1 MKIFKNVLTILIVA
15 LVGVA
20 SQEVNAQRGV
30 RLGAQA
36 PELAFPSPAGDTIK
50 LSDLKGKFVVLDF
63 WASWCGPCRRK
74 NPEFVAL
81 YNKFKD
87 SKFINGEIGFDFFGY
102 SLDKDKAS
110 WITAIQRD
118 QLDWPNHVSDLGG
131 WRSEGARIYG
141 VNSIPRTLFIDP
153 FGNIIMLNPSIG
165 EINAYLEER
174 LSE

>member
-1 MKIFKNVLTILIVA
+1 MKRIEKITTILLVA
-15 LVGVA
+15 LFICTHQVD
-20 SQEVNAQRGV
+20 AQNGI

-36 PELAFPSPAGDTIK
+36 PELAFPSPTGDTIK
-50 LSDLKGKFVVLDF
+50 LSDLKGDFVVLDF

-87 SKFINGEIGFDFFGY
+87 AKFINGEIGFDFYGF
-102 SLDKDKAS
+102 SLDKNKES
-110 WITAIQRD
+110 WVAAIERD
-118 QLDWPNHVSDLGG
+118 QLDWPNHASDLGG

-141 VNSIPRTLFIDP
+141 VYSIPRTLLIDP

-174 LSE
+174 MSE